1 MQKTNVLASEAEAV
15 KLTAEQVQFY
25 ADNGHL
31 SVDGVTTPG
40 EIIEMRAII
49 QKLFKDRIGEKEGA
63 YGELIAGAEQPEEVN
78 SPQILSVVNYAPRL
92 HQTRCFQNALAIAKQ
107 LLGDEARFF
116 LDLSIMKAARV
127 GEATPWHQDAA
138 FRDPRFEY
146 NELAIWVPLQ
156 DVTAESGCLR
166 FVSGSHKNPLLEH
179 HSMNDDSSSQ
189 ALECVGSFD
198 TSAARTHPLSMGA
211 CTIHHPGTLHC
222 SGPNLSD
229 KPRYAYIMVFA
240 TIPKPAVEPKTFP
253 WMEHRETPSQA
264 RKRQWMWRGGM
275 VITAWRRVRRGDL
288 SSWQSVVYWVK
299 RSIRTV
305 MRGA

>member
-1 MQKTNVLASEAEAV
+1 MQKTHVLAFEAEVV

-25 ADNGHL
+25 ANNGHL
-31 SVDGVTTPG
+31 SVDGVSTPG
-40 EIIEMRAII
+40 EIVQMRAII
-49 QKLFKDRIGEKEGA
+49 QKLFKDRIGEREGA

-92 HQTRCFQNALAIAKQ
+92 HQTQCFQNALAIAKQ
-107 LLGDEARFF
+107 LLGDDARFF
-116 LDLSIMKAARV
+116 LDLSIMKAPRV

-198 TSAARTHPLSMGA
+198 KSAAQTYPLSMGA

-229 KPRYAYIMVFA
+229 KPRYA
-240 TIPKPAVEPKTFP
+240 AVEPKTFP
-253 WMEHRETPSQA
+253 WLEHRETPPQA
-264 RKRQWMWRGGM
+264 RKRQWMRRGGM

-299 RSIRTV
+299 RSVRTV
-305 MRGA
+305 MKGA